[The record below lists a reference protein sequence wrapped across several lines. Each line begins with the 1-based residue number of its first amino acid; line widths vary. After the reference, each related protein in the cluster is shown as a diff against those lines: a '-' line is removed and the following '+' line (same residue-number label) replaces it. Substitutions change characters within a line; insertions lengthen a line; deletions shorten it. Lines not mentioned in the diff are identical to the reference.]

1 MISKRPHNEM
11 RPCQLDHIVV
21 TARSLS
27 TGVTWAEAALDV
39 PLQSGGE
46 HPPMGTHNA
55 LLRLGASSYLEVIAV
70 NPAVS
75 APRRPRWFGL
85 DRLASDASPRLAS
98 WVARTD
104 DIEAATSR
112 EPSLG
117 QIEGMSRNDL
127 RWLITIPADGSLLGE
142 GVAPAL
148 IEWQTAQHPALLLPD
163 RGCTLVQLAGFHP
176 DSDRIKR
183 ILEPL
188 GLAGAIAVHPLSS
201 GKLPYLIA
209 QIETP
214 HGLRTLGGPPS

>member
-27 TGVTWAEAALDV
+27 AGVTWAEAVLGV
-39 PLQSGGE
+39 PLQPGGE
-46 HPPMGTHNA
+46 HLRMGTHNA

-70 NPAVS
+70 NPAVP
-75 APRRPRWFGL
+75 APGRPRWFGL

-104 DIEAATSR
+104 DIEAATSLGQ
-112 EPSLG
+112 SLG
-117 QIEGMSRNDL
+117 QIQGMSRNDL
-127 RWLITIPADGSLLGE
+127 RWLITIPADGSLLAE
-142 GVAPAL
+142 GVAPTL

-188 GLAGAIAVHPLSS
+188 GLAGAIALHPLNS
-201 GKLPYLIA
+201 GKPPYLVA
-209 QIETP
+209 EIETP
-214 HGLRTLGGPPS
+214 HGFRTLGGPPS